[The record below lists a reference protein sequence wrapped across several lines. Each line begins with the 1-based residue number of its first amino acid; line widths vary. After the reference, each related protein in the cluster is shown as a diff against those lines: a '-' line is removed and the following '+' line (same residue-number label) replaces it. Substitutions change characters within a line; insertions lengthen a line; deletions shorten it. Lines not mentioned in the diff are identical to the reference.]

1 MSNEITQDAAF
12 RPQDYEPIGS
22 STPPIGNGMMAVAG
36 HLLAAD
42 DRQVS
47 LLFNAHA
54 HYSIG
59 AVAGSGIENQFGSKA
74 VSYSNKPL
82 LLFLPPF
89 TNRAS
94 VTVAFE
100 GSGSFN
106 IKYGSSYAFNY
117 GGDLANEVTGVQAFI
132 TLPGTPNDSDG
143 LTFTDVTTGLAS
155 MQSILLDKGAG
166 LQINAL
172 IFTYYRSQYNIT

>member
-1 MSNEITQDAAF
+1 
-12 RPQDYEPIGS
+12 
-22 STPPIGNGMMAVAG
+22 MAVAS

-54 HYSIG
+54 HYAIG

-74 VSYSNKPL
+74 GSYSNKPL

-89 TNRAS
+89 TNRAAVS
-94 VTVAFE
+94 VLFE

-106 IKYGSSYAFNY
+106 IKFGSSYAFNY
-117 GGDLANEVTGVQAFI
+117 GGDLVNEVTGVPSWCDF
-132 TLPGTPNDSDG
+132 PGTPNDSDG

-172 IFTYYRSQYNIT
+172 IFRYYRSQYNIT